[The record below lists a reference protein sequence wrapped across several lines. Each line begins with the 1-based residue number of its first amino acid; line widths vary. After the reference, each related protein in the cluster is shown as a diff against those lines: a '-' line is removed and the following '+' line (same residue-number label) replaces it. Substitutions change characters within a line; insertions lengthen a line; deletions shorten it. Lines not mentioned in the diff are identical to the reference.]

1 MTDNLSSGDYV
12 GMSFW
17 LISMALVAA
26 TAFFFVERDR
36 VAGKWKTS
44 LTVSG
49 LVTLIAAV
57 HYFYMRD
64 VWVAT
69 GTSPTEFRYIDWLLT
84 VPLLMVEF
92 YLIMSAVGKVPGR
105 VFWNLGMNPALNVKD
120 YMTKVGPDTEFVF
133 NDAFWG
139 KLNFVVNAVD
149 NIHARLYVDGRCVW
163 YEKPLLESGTLGTK
177 ANSQMIVPHVTQCY
191 GDSQDPPEEA
201 IPMCT
206 LRNFPNQIEHC
217 IEWGRDKFNSLFV
230 DVPADAVSY
239 LDNPKLFIHQL
250 KTNNTSS
257 GMKSSLTNLKDFI
270 GYQQEGKF
278 ENCVRLARVCFDDYY
293 NYTIKDL
300 LSLFPKDAKDKE
312 GAPFWSGPK
321 RCPTPIAFDVNNK
334 QHVEFIG
341 RTYRI
346 SNFR

>member
-92 YLIMSAVGKVPGR
+92 YLVLSAVTKVPAG
-105 VFWNLGMNPALNVKD
+105 VFWRLLVGSIVMLAFGYAGETGMMGVTMACVLAMAGWGFIVWEILKGEASQINAGLSNANVQGAYKA
-120 YMTKVGPDTEFVF
+120 M
-133 NDAFWG
+133 
-139 KLNFVVNAVD
+139 L
-149 NIHARLYVDGRCVW
+149 ICVTIGW
-163 YEKPLLESGTLGTK
+163 SIYP
-177 ANSQMIVPHVTQCY
+177 
-191 GDSQDPPEEA
+191 
-201 IPMCT
+201 
-206 LRNFPNQIEHC
+206 
-217 IEWGRDKFNSLFV
+217 
-230 DVPADAVSY
+230 
-239 LDNPKLFIHQL
+239 
-250 KTNNTSS
+250 
-257 GMKSSLTNLKDFI
+257 I
-270 GYQQEGKF
+270 GYAIGYLGGGADPATL
-278 ENCVRLARVCFDDYY
+278 NIVYNLADF
-293 NYTIKDL
+293 
-300 LSLFPKDAKDKE
+300 
-312 GAPFWSGPK
+312 
-321 RCPTPIAFDVNNK
+321 VNK
-334 QHVEFIG
+334 IG
-341 RTYRI
+341 FGVI
-346 SNFR
+346 IWAAAVADSE